1 MFIDVYPLDGAGHM
15 TESEV
20 RSLDKK
26 RDYLMKMILWSID
39 DHYEPSKHNKWYRSA
54 IKYFVRSYAK
64 FKGSDYF
71 LNKMEDLKNQY
82 EFDSSE
88 YVAEM
93 VWDIK
98 TVMCKE
104 SWFGE
109 GQMIQFED
117 IKVKAPKDIDSFL
130 KVYYGD
136 YMKLPPVEQRVPS
149 HGYALY
155 KRE

>member
-1 MFIDVYPLDGAGHM
+1 
-15 TESEV
+15 
-20 RSLDKK
+20 
-26 RDYLMKMILWSID
+26 MILWSID

-98 TVMCKE
+98 TVLCKK

>member
-1 MFIDVYPLDGAGHM
+1 
-15 TESEV
+15 
-20 RSLDKK
+20 
-26 RDYLMKMILWSID
+26 MIIMNHLSII
-39 DHYEPSKHNKWYRSA
+39 SGIA
-54 IKYFVRSYAK
+54 RSYAK

-98 TVMCKE
+98 TVLCKK

-136 YMKLPPVEQRVPS
+136 YMKLPPKEKQVPEHS
-149 HGYALY
+149 DMEIKIYG
-155 KRE
+155 

>member
-1 MFIDVYPLDGAGHM
+1 MNLTAVSMWQKWYGILRRFC
-15 TESEV
+15 
-20 RSLDKK
+20 DKK
-26 RDYLMKMILWSID
+26 
-39 DHYEPSKHNKWYRSA
+39 
-54 IKYFVRSYAK
+54 
-64 FKGSDYF
+64 
-71 LNKMEDLKNQY
+71 
-82 EFDSSE
+82 
-88 YVAEM
+88 
-93 VWDIK
+93 
-98 TVMCKE
+98 